1 MTHEFLK
8 ETLSFII
15 IVAFFIYQKKLIDKE
30 NSKIEQLKNELNG
43 DLKWIY

>member
-15 IVAFFIYQKKLIDKE
+15 IVAFLIYQKYLIDKE
-30 NSKIEQLKNELNG
+30 NAKIEQLKNELEG
-43 DLKWIY
+43 ESK

>member
-15 IVAFFIYQKKLIDKE
+15 IVAFLIYQKKLIDKE

-43 DLKWIY
+43 DLK

>member
-15 IVAFFIYQKKLIDKE
+15 IVAFLIYQKHLIDKE
-30 NSKIEQLKNELNG
+30 NTKIEKLKNELKG
-43 DLKWIY
+43 DSK